1 MDWLLDLGRTFL
13 NKEKVIQIC
22 KVLFVTIAFAIFAD
36 HNRIIAQILSLIYDL
51 GLATL
56 CLALMVVADKHNYKI
71 HLLGYYVIVTLIKG
85 VYLFFITSIGTEH
98 GELYQLIFVVSLVL
112 HTVTGIQLL
121 KSEFSVIGKAFLLY
135 YLGGIIIA
143 AVLSAS
149 GIDLPI
155 MITHALLLAILIYPF
170 YKELPKYY

>member
-13 NKEKVIQIC
+13 NKERVIQIC
-22 KVLFVTIAFAIFAD
+22 KVLFVTIALSIFAD

-56 CLALMVVADKHNYKI
+56 CLALLVVADKHNYKI
-71 HLLGYYVIVTLIKG
+71 HILGYYVIVTVIKG

-112 HTVTGIQLL
+112 HTITGFQLL
-121 KSEFSVIGKAFLLY
+121 KSEFSVIGKAFLY

-149 GIDLPI
+149 GIDLPL
-155 MITHALLLAILIYPF
+155 MITHAILLAILIYPF

>member
-13 NKEKVIQIC
+13 NKERVIQIC
-22 KVLFVTIAFAIFAD
+22 KVLFVTLVLAVFAD
-36 HNRIIAQILSLIYDL
+36 NNRIIAQILALIYDI

-56 CLALMVVADKHNYKI
+56 CLALMVVADKHNHKI
-71 HLLGYYVIVTLIKG
+71 HVLGYYVIVTVIKG

-112 HTVTGIQLL
+112 HTITGIQLL
-121 KSEFSVIGKAFLLY
+121 KSEFSVIGKTFLY
-135 YLGGIIIA
+135 YLGGYILA
-143 AVLSAS
+143 AVLFAS
-149 GIDLPI
+149 GIVLPL
-155 MITHALLLAILIYPF
+155 MITHAILLAILIYPF